1 MGLSIFYKGRLSLN
15 FDKDT
20 SLSKMID
27 EVKDIAEIHQWE
39 YHIFETD
46 FDPALSEIDSIN
58 SNDKNIYGI
67 TYTPPGC
74 EPICITFLSNG
85 KMCYPYYWHNS
96 KDSNEDENHSNV
108 IFSKTQYAGVEAHKI
123 IIDLFR
129 YLSEKYFKE
138 FELNDESRYWETGD
152 EEILQK
158 SFKRYNDMMDQ
169 FAEGLENTP
178 EKENESTEDFVMRVA
193 KKFKFK

>member
-1 MGLSIFYKGRLSLN
+1 MGLTIFYKGSFNLSY
-15 FDKDT
+15 DKDA
-20 SLSKMID
+20 SLSKLIE
-27 EVKDIAEIHQWE
+27 EVKDIAEIHNWD
-39 YHIFETD
+39 YHVFETEL
-46 FDPALSEIDSIN
+46 DPVLSERN
-58 SNDKNIYGI
+58 SLDKNIYGI

-85 KMCYPYYWHNS
+85 KMCNPFYRDLF
-96 KDSNEDENHSNV
+96 KDSIEYEKNSNV

-138 FELNDESRYWETGD
+138 FELKDESRYWETGN
-152 EEILQK
+152 EEILRQ
-158 SFKRYNDMMDQ
+158 SFKLYNDMMDQ

-178 EKENESTEDFVMRVA
+178 MKENESVEDFVIRVA
-193 KKFKFK
+193 KMFKLKKE